1 MCETAAQD
9 QIQGEQIQAYQQ
21 AQQLTA
27 EQYAHQ
33 QAIYAP
39 MTDLFQTI
47 FNRGPNQ
54 EGFSEPERQD
64 LEAQAVEGTAR
75 NYAGAARAV
84 NESEAALGGGDIPLT
99 SGGELQQ
106 KENVALSSGAEE
118 SKEES
123 QIKQADYAEG
133 RSEWDAAGAGLERIA
148 AGDNPLGFENAAT
161 NSGSAAATTADQI
174 AKEQNGWESAL
185 SGAVGTAAGAW
196 ASGGFKT

>member
-39 MTDLFQTI
+39 MTGLFQTI

-106 KENVALSSGAEE
+106 KQNVALSSAAEE
-118 SKEES
+118 SKEQS
-123 QIKQADYAEG
+123 QIKQANYTQG
-133 RSEWDAAGAGLERIA
+133 RSEWDAAGAGLEGIA
-148 AGDNPLGFENAAT
+148 AGDNPLGFENAST
-161 NSGSAAATTADQI
+161 NAGSAAATTADEI
-174 AKEQNGWESAL
+174 AKEQNGWESAVA
-185 SGAVGTAAGAW
+185 GAAGAAAGGW